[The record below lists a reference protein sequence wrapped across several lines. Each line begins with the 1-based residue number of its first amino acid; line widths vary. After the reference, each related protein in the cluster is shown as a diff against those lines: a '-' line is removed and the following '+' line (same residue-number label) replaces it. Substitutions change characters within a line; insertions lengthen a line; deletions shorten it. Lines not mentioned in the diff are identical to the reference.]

1 MSTTMGRHYVEA
13 EPKDRQVALRA
24 TATTVK
30 QFAECAQITGK
41 TKTNLLE
48 EMITRLYTDLTTD
61 PNKKQVERGAN
72 EMTDKER
79 KDTQQAILY
88 ELRRL
93 LDNGDKDTYTKEEL
107 CKLLDTI
114 AEAKAQE

>member
-1 MSTTMGRHYVEA
+1 MSSRMGRPFVGA

-61 PNKKQVERGAN
+61 PKAN
-72 EMTDKER
+72 EGTDRER